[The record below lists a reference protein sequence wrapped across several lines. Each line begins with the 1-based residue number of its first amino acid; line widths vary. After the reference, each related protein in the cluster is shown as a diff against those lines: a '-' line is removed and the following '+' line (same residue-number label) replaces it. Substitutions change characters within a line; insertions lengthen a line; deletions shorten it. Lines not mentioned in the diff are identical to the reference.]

1 MKKKIDDY
9 HIHEALDRTF
19 IAMEMFSY
27 VSEHPAVK
35 ANKDWL
41 KKAED
46 AHSIMYELYQMIGA
60 EHLK

>member
-27 VSEHPAVK
+27 VSEHPAVT
-35 ANKDWL
+35 ANSEWL
-41 KKAED
+41 KKAEA
-46 AHSIMYELYQMIGA
+46 AHHEMWELYQMIGA